1 MSSKTETEQ
10 VIELR
15 EWLSTGRAR
24 RLRVDAGI
32 SQEVAART
40 VGVGV
45 RSIVRWEGGH
55 AVPSGL
61 YAREYHKFLEHLSTL
76 PA

>member
-1 MSSKTETEQ
+1 MDMKTETEQ

-15 EWLSTGRAR
+15 EWLASGHAK

-45 RSIVRWEGGH
+45 RSITRWEGGH

-61 YAREYHKFLEHLSTL
+61 YAREYHKFLEHLS
-76 PA
+76 AAA